1 MDPVWEVG
9 GPAAAAQAVCAH
21 PPVVSTSRPVR
32 VPAESPCV
40 CVLMDQQ

>member
-21 PPVVSTSRPVR
+21 PPGSEYE
-32 VPAESPCV
+32 PACEGPC
-40 CVLMDQQ
+40 